1 MTVAG
6 ERLPTVLI
14 VDDEPALLDVLD
26 AYLRADGFAV
36 LTAGDGI
43 AAVETTLRER
53 PDLVILDLNLPRR
66 SGLDAFR
73 DIRRVLDVPI
83 IMLTARGA
91 EVDRV
96 VGLEL
101 GADDYVTK
109 PYSPREVVA
118 RVRTVLRRRVGA
130 TPPPASL
137 PPTERHEIRRI
148 GDLTIDRTAHE
159 VRRGSKAINVTPTE
173 FRLLEVFGAHP
184 GQAFTRDRLVELVA
198 GDGGGDAYDRTLD
211 RHIANLRHKIEDDA
225 QHPRYILTV
234 YGVGYKAPGA

>member
-1 MTVAG
+1 MTAAVAG
-6 ERLPTVLI
+6 ERSPTVLI
-14 VDDEPALLDVLD
+14 VDDEPALLEVLD

-109 PYSPREVVA
+109 PYSPREIVA
-118 RVRTVLRRRVGA
+118 RVRAVLRRRTA
-130 TPPPASL
+130 SAPPL
-137 PPTERHEIRRI
+137 ETHNIRRI
-148 GDLTIDRTAHE
+148 GDLTIDRAAHE
-159 VRRGSKAINVTPTE
+159 VRRGSQAINVTPTE
-173 FRLLEVFGAHP
+173 FRLLEVFSAHP
-184 GQAFTRDRLVELVA
+184 GQVFTRDRLVDLVA
-198 GDGGGDAYDRTLD
+198 GEGGGDVYDRTLD

-225 QHPRYILTV
+225 QHPHYILTV
-234 YGVGYKAPGA
+234 YGVGYKIAGAE